1 MTHSIF
7 YNTHHAPAGAFAS
20 FTLGHRGANGGLGL
34 ELAGPAGDN
43 VWIGAESADGSRF
56 EALPFFAPAEDDRVR
71 FAGPGAGPD
80 TDTEPRPPDGPAPDA
95 HNPADP
101 LNRRADRPVTA
112 FPDEAIGRDM
122 TAGRDTWR
130 AGDLTFTVWSPS
142 GSLPDP
148 DTAGDDELRAAFLPA
163 VFAELTLDNTAGA
176 RHRRVFFG
184 FQGTDR
190 TRGMRHLEP
199 AGPVTAGIGQGRTTA
214 LTTGDPGVRSAIGF
228 DLEDIVNSPGGEN
241 WGFGLGAAGAL
252 VADVPAGERRTLR
265 VAVCFHQAGTV
276 TTGVEASYLYGRWFP
291 AVEDVAAYAANH
303 FAELR
308 DRCERD
314 AAPFAAAHLSEDQR
328 FMLAHAVRGYFAS
341 TQALDA
347 GGSPLWV
354 VHEGE
359 YRMMNT
365 FDLTADHVFFEARQ
379 NPWVIR
385 NVLDQY
391 ADRYSYEDTA
401 RLPGSGADHPG
412 GIAFT
417 HDMGFANAFS
427 PPGRSSYERSG
438 SDGLFSQMSH
448 EQLVNWV
455 LCAGVYARASGDTA
469 WLEERLPVLAR
480 CLDSLLN
487 RDHPDPSLRDGV
499 MSLDGARCG
508 TGAEITTY
516 DSLDASLGRARRN
529 AYLAVKTFAAYVWL
543 AGVLEPEAAAVAAAQ
558 ARRCADTVLAHRTA
572 DGLVPALLEHGARGV
587 TVPVIEGLAHLWAAG
602 RADALAPDGPYGDL
616 VAGLRAHLDAVL
628 VKGTC
633 LFDDGGWKLSA
644 TSDNSWLSK
653 IYLCQFVARH
663 LLGRSAD
670 AVDRAADAAHRA
682 WLLHPEHSVWAW
694 SDQMLAGEVMAS
706 RYYPR
711 GVTAVLWLDET
722 AG

>member
-1 MTHSIF
+1 MTHRIF

-20 FTLGHRGANGGLGL
+20 FTLGHRGASGGLGL

-56 EALPFFAPAEDDRVR
+56 EALPFFTPSPDDRVR
-71 FAGPGAGPD
+71 FGGAGDAPG
-80 TDTEPRPPDGPAPDA
+80 TGLGTEAQGMLGPLAERP
-95 HNPADP
+95 
-101 LNRRADRPVTA
+101 LTA
-112 FPDEAIGRDM
+112 FPDAGISRET

-130 AGDLTFTVWSPS
+130 AGDLTFTVWSPT
-142 GSLPDP
+142 GPLPDP
-148 DTAGDDELRAAFLPA
+148 DRADADALRAAYVPA
-163 VFAELTLDNTAGA
+163 VFAEVTLDNTAGS
-176 RHRRVFFG
+176 RRRRLFFG
-184 FQGTDR
+184 YQGTDR
-190 TRGMRHLEP
+190 TRGMRHLET
-199 AGPVTAGIGQGRTTA
+199 AGAVTAGVGQGRTTA
-214 LTTGDPGVRSAIGF
+214 LATGDPGVRSAIGL
-228 DLEDIVNSPGGEN
+228 DLEDIVGSPDGEN
-241 WGFGLGAAGAL
+241 WGFGLGSAGAL

-276 TTGVEASYLYGRWFP
+276 TTGLEASYLYGRWFP
-291 AVEDVAAYAANH
+291 RIEDVASYAVSR
-303 FAELR
+303 FAELTA
-308 DRCERD
+308 RCERD
-314 AAPFAAAHLSEDQR
+314 EATFARAELNDDQQ
-328 FMLAHAVRGYFAS
+328 FMLAHALRGYFAS

-347 GGSPLWV
+347 GGAPLWV

-391 ADRYSYEDTA
+391 ADRYSYEDTV
-401 RLPGSGADHPG
+401 RLQGSGSEHPG

-427 PPGRSSYERSG
+427 PPGVSSYERWG
-438 SDGLFSQMSH
+438 SHGLFSQMSH

-455 LCAGVYARASGDTA
+455 LCAGVYAHASGDTA

-480 CLDSLLN
+480 CLESLVN
-487 RDHPDPSLRDGV
+487 RDHPDPALRDGV
-499 MSLDGARCG
+499 MSLDGSRCG

-516 DSLDASLGRARRN
+516 DSLDASLGRARRS

-543 AGVLEPEAAAVAAAQ
+543 GGVLDPDAAAVATAQ
-558 ARRCADTVLAHRTA
+558 ARRCVDTVLAHRTP
-572 DGLVPALLEHGARGV
+572 DGLIPALLERGAPGV

-602 RADALAPDGPYGDL
+602 RTDAVAPDGPYGDL
-616 VAGLRAHLDAVL
+616 VAALRAHVDAVL

-663 LLGRSAD
+663 LLGRTAD

-711 GVTAVLWLDET
+711 GVTAALWLEE
-722 AG
+722 AAR

>member
-1 MTHSIF
+1 MTHDIF
-7 YNTHHAPAGAFAS
+7 YNTHHSPAGAFAS
-20 FTLGHRGANGGLGL
+20 FTLGFRGANGGLGL

-43 VWIGAESADGSRF
+43 VWIGAESADGSGF
-56 EALPFFAPAEDDRVR
+56 EALPFFTPAADDRVR
-71 FAGPGAGPD
+71 FGDPSSGIGPGTAAEGAAR
-80 TDTEPRPPDGPAPDA
+80 TVERP
-95 HNPADP
+95 
-101 LNRRADRPVTA
+101 LTA
-112 FPDEAIGRDM
+112 FADDAIRREL

-130 AGDLTFTVWSPS
+130 AGDLTFTVRSPT
-142 GSLPDP
+142 GPLPDP
-148 DTAGDDELRAAFLPA
+148 DHADDDALREAYVPA
-163 VFAELTLDNTAGA
+163 VLAELTLDNTAGT
-176 RHRRVFFG
+176 RPRRVFLG
-184 FQGTDR
+184 YQGSDR

-199 AGPVTAGIGQGRTTA
+199 AGGVTAGVGQGRTTA
-214 LTTGDPGVRSAIGF
+214 LATGDPGVRSAIGL
-228 DLEDIVNSPGGEN
+228 DLEDIVGSPDGEN
-241 WGFGLGAAGAL
+241 WDFGLGAAGAL

-265 VAVCFHQAGTV
+265 VAVCFHRAGTV
-276 TTGVEASYLYGRWFP
+276 TTGVEAAYLYTRWFP
-291 AVEDVAAYAANH
+291 AVEDVAAYAVGR
-303 FAELR
+303 F
-308 DRCERD
+308 D
-314 AAPFAAAHLSEDQR
+314 ALARRWEHDEAPFAAAGLSEDQR

-365 FDLTADHVFFEARQ
+365 FDLTADHVFLEARQ

-385 NVLDQY
+385 NVLDRY
-391 ADRYSYEDTA
+391 AERYSYEDTA
-401 RLPGSGADHPG
+401 RLPGSAVEHPG

-455 LCAGVYARASGDTA
+455 LCAGVYAHASGDGG
-469 WLEERLPVLAR
+469 WLAERTPLLAR
-480 CLDSLLN
+480 CLESMLG

-499 MSLDGARCG
+499 MSLDGSRCG
-508 TGAEITTY
+508 SGAEITTY
-516 DSLDASLGRARRN
+516 DSLDASLGRARRS

-543 AGVLEPEAAAVAAAQ
+543 GGVLDGDAAAAATAQ
-558 ARRCADTVLAHRTA
+558 ARRCADTVLAHRTPE
-572 DGLVPALLEHGARGV
+572 GLIPALLEQGARGV

-602 RADALAPDGPYGDL
+602 RADALAADGPYGDL
-616 VAGLRAHLDAVL
+616 VAALRAHLDAVL

-663 LLGRSAD
+663 LLGRAAD
-670 AVDRAADAAHRA
+670 DVDRAADAAHRA

-694 SDQMLAGEVMAS
+694 SDQMLAGEVTAS

-711 GVTAVLWLDET
+711 GVTAVLWLSEHSR
-722 AG
+722 